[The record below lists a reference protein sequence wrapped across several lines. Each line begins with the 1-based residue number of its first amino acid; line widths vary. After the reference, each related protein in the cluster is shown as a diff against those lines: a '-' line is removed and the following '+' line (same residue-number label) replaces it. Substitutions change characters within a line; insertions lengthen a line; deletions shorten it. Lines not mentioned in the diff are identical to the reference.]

1 MHVKDQVK
9 QQLSNNMDQ
18 QLKISP
24 TAVLHFKK
32 TIAKK
37 GCFGLIF
44 KVKNAGCS
52 GLKYDMDFID
62 KVPDNADKLSYDGVN
77 LYVDPSSHPY
87 LSETFIDLEEASLG
101 QTKIVFFNPKAQNAC
116 GCGESFNVKGDAD
129 E

>member
-1 MHVKDQVK
+1 MVLVK
-9 QQLSNNMDQ
+9 QQRSSTVSQ

-24 TAVLHFKK
+24 SAIVHFKK

-44 KVKNAGCS
+44 KVKKAGCS

-62 KVPDNADKLSYDGVN
+62 VEPSDADKLAYSGVN
-77 LYVDPSSHPY
+77 LYVDRLSHAY
-87 LSETFIDLEEASLG
+87 LSEVLIDLEEASLG
-101 QTKIVFFNPKAQNAC
+101 QTKIIFFNPKAQNAC
-116 GCGESFNVKGDAD
+116 GCGESFNMKGDAN